1 MNFKAENNEEVKV
14 LDARRNVLLVHCGRA
29 FAYREHLAA
38 SYANTG
44 EGKLFVH
51 GKEKKTQKTDVDIQ
65 TLRACTVTGS
75 PRAPF
80 CLQKPMATFL
90 E

>member
-51 GKEKKTQKTDVDIQ
+51 GGKKNCDVDIQ
-65 TLRACTVTGS
+65 TVTGS

-80 CLQKPMATFL
+80 
-90 E
+90 